1 MNDDILIGELNQSM
15 KRTLESFLNYML
27 IERNFSVNTRES
39 YNNDLRR
46 YLLFMQQHGC
56 TIAAIT
62 TEHIV
67 EFLAELYALGLEA
80 SSMARN
86 ISAIR
91 SLHKFLVMERTL
103 STNPAENVRQPKQAR
118 YLPDVLTINEVL
130 RLLEAPLICQ
140 PPAKYLLRDKA
151 ILELFYATGVRVSEL
166 INIQQQNLYLEAGF
180 IRIFGK
186 GSKERL
192 VPVGSSAILWVQRYQ
207 QELRLSLV
215 QQHSNDYL
223 FLNSRGGSFSRMGI
237 FDIVHKYATSAGIEK
252 SISPHTFRHTFATHL
267 LEGGADLR
275 AVQEMLGHSSIV
287 TTQIYTHIDRSFIK
301 EVHKTFH
308 PRG

>member
-1 MNDDILIGELNQSM
+1 VKSLENNE
-15 KRTLESFLNYML
+15 RRALESFLNYLL
-27 IERNFSVNTRES
+27 IERNFSPNTSES
-39 YNNDLRR
+39 YRNDLTR
-46 YLLFMQQHGC
+46 YLLFMQERSRA
-56 TIAAIT
+56 IASIT
-62 TEHIV
+62 TEHIE
-67 EFLAELYALGLEA
+67 EFITALYALGLEA

-91 SLHKFLVMERTL
+91 SFHKFLLIEQTL
-103 STNPAENVRQPKQAR
+103 THNPAEKLRQPKQAR
-118 YLPDVLTINEVL
+118 YLPDVLTIDETL
-130 RLLEAPLICQ
+130 RLLEAPLASQ
-140 PPAKYLLRDKA
+140 PAGKYMLRDKA
-151 ILELFYATGVRVSEL
+151 MLELLYATGVRVSEL
-166 INIQQQNLYLEAGF
+166 ITIQQQNLYLDAGF

-192 VPVGSSAILWVQRYQ
+192 VPVGSSAIGWVKRYQ
-207 QELRLSLV
+207 SELRIGLV
-215 QQHSNDYL
+215 QKNSDDYL
-223 FLNSRGGSFSRMGI
+223 FLNARGVKLSRMAV
-237 FDIVHKYATSAGIEK
+237 FLMVRKYAVMAGIEK
-252 SISPHTFRHTFATHL
+252 TISPHTFRHTFATHL